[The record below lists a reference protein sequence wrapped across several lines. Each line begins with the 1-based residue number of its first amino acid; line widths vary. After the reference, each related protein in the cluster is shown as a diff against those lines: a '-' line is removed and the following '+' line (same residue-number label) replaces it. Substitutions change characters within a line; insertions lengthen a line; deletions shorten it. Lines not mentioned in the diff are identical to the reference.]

1 MTVTPKDNHVPC
13 SESPCCSPK
22 GLEPHIS
29 HSMALT
35 SSSQDSAPS
44 LLAPPP
50 QRPNLPP
57 CSVLPA
63 NEAGLLTCPHWGG
76 SVSRCG
82 CWFLGCYGADPYRV
96 CGGAKKLNRN
106 ADCIPSCAS
115 QTPWTQS

>member
-44 LLAPPP
+44 LLAPP
-50 QRPNLPP
+50 L
-57 CSVLPA
+57 SVLTSLPA
-63 NEAGLLTCPHWGG
+63 PCCRRTKLGSSPVRTGGFLYQGVVAG
-76 SVSRCG
+76 
-82 CWFLGCYGADPYRV
+82 F
-96 CGGAKKLNRN
+96 
-106 ADCIPSCAS
+106 
-115 QTPWTQS
+115 